1 MEGERPAPPP
11 PASRRNVMVLSSPAF
26 ENGEAI
32 PLKHARA
39 GENASP
45 PLVWTAAPPGARSF
59 ALAVVD
65 VHPVARNYVHW
76 LVAGLG
82 PDVSSIAEGASGSRQ
97 MPPGSRELKAYVG
110 PFPPSG
116 SHDYESPV
124 RARDGRARPARQG
137 LTGPVHAGRGAEQP
151 GHGRARGE
159 VHASRD
165 EAEQGLRSAGA
176 AGPPVLAPVPG
187 PAQCSAFCRGPV
199 RGPRVPLSCGR
210 YIADQS

>member
-39 GENASP
+39 GENVSP

-82 PDVSSIAEGASGSRQ
+82 PDVSSIAEGASGSHQ

-116 SHDYESPV
+116 SHDYEFRLYALETDALDLPGKVSLDLFTQV
-124 RARDGRARPARQG
+124 VERSSLATAVLVGRFTRAGTKPNRA
-137 LTGPVHAGRGAEQP
+137 
-151 GHGRARGE
+151 
-159 VHASRD
+159 
-165 EAEQGLRSAGA
+165 
-176 AGPPVLAPVPG
+176 
-187 PAQCSAFCRGPV
+187 
-199 RGPRVPLSCGR
+199 
-210 YIADQS
+210 